1 MLKKYRVLS
10 IDCDW
15 VLTLKHQTDL
25 LSFLIPILNNHNKIF
40 FSYMH
45 HDINKYFNL
54 NFEECDIV
62 NIDHH
67 HDAGY
72 DLKKN
77 SFLHEGNWLYH
88 LLQIFP
94 QKINYHWIC
103 NTDSEPV
110 NWKEYSPSFYKN
122 IKDYSFTFDI
132 NKIKN
137 KNYDLIFICCSP
149 EYNGEVGVTT
159 YKILENLYET

>member
-1 MLKKYRVLS
+1 MLKKFKVLS

-15 VLTLKHQTDL
+15 VLTLKHQTEL
-25 LSFLIPILNNHNKIF
+25 FSFLVPILNNHNKIF

-54 NFEECDIV
+54 DFEECDLV

-72 DLKKN
+72 DVKKT
-77 SFLHEGNWLYH
+77 SLHEGNWLNH
-88 LLQIFP
+88 LLRIFP
-94 QKINYHWIC
+94 KKINYHWIC

-110 NWKEYSPSFYKN
+110 KWGEYLPLFYDNVKS
-122 IKDYSFTFDI
+122 YSFDYEI
-132 NKIKN
+132 NKVKN
-137 KNYDLIFICCSP
+137 ENYDLIFICCSP
-149 EYNGEVGVTT
+149 EYNVEVGVTT
-159 YKILENLYET
+159 YKILENIYGT